1 MASDLAVVAAGI
13 GAGALTSIIGL
24 ATDWTRRKGD
34 TRIRAEA
41 RSDARES
48 AKRSLL
54 VDVIAAAAARR
65 EVNSANSDGREV
77 IRASAKL
84 RTTMVL
90 LAIEGEPEGAQHAL
104 RYLRDSEA
112 GNLDQW
118 LIDLIAAVAPT
129 ELSTRR

>member
-24 ATDWTRRKGD
+24 ATDWTRRKSD

-41 RSDARES
+41 RSDALES

-54 VDVIAAAAARR
+54 VDVIEAAAERR
-65 EVNSANSDGREV
+65 EVNFANSDGREV
-77 IRASAKL
+77 VRASAKL

-90 LAIEGEPEGAQHAL
+90 LAIGGEPEGAQHAL
-104 RYLRDSEA
+104 TYLRDPEA
-112 GNLDQW
+112 GNLDKW

-129 ELSTRR
+129 ELSRRR